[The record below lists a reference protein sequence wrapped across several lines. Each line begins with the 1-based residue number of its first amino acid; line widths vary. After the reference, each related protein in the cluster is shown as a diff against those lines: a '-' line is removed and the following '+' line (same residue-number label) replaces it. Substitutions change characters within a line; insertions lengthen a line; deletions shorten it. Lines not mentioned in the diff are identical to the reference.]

1 MDFIKNDGIFT
12 ELNVTDQKFQMNK
25 WVQRYETLAVTC
37 DDDSWLIVKYK
48 SLEEAEAIVRVTT
61 KLKACKQQEALLSK
75 KVKEE

>member
-1 MDFIKNDGIFT
+1 
-12 ELNVTDQKFQMNK
+12 MNK

-61 KLKACKQQEALLSK
+61 KLKACK
-75 KVKEE
+75 